1 MLGPSYIRRISEGSK
16 TYLKPDEIVDRVV
29 AAQSVSQLVLLL
41 PMVVMVLAIV
51 LVRIF
56 FHGSKGYVIAGL
68 VILFALFLFIASK
81 VDYRYALVTDQRV
94 VLVDGGYFGTEP
106 GQRLIGRFPRESDS
120 QIPSKKRQRFDVL
133 GERLYVRYS
142 ITAEHASTASG
153 H

>member
-41 PMVVMVLAIV
+41 PMVVMVLAFV
-51 LVRIF
+51 LARIF